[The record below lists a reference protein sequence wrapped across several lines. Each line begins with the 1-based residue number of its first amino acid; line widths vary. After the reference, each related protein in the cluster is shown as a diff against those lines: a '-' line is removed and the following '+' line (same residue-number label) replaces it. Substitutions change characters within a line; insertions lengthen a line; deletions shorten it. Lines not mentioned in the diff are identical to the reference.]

1 MYRVGEERA
10 GNGIP
15 KVVGTGKRGKLR
27 NFAQYFA
34 IEKNAE
40 AGANKRRAA
49 TGIKGYE
56 KREV

>member
-1 MYRVGEERA
+1 VGEERA